1 MIDIIE
7 FESINNIISFIKK
20 RKDTSSIRRGV
31 EDIISNVRS
40 FGDKAL
46 RDYTLEFDKVHLED
60 FKVSKEEIN
69 KAYEEVDADFIDILK
84 ESYKNILS
92 YHENQKK
99 TSYIYNK
106 ELGVFMG
113 QRLIPVDSAAIY
125 VPGGKAAYPSSVLMN
140 AIPAIVAGVNDISI
154 VTPPDKNGKVKNSI
168 LAAAKICG
176 IYNIYKLGGAQ
187 AIAALAYGTESIN
200 AVSMIVG
207 PGNAFVAEAKRQVF
221 GDVGIDMVAGP
232 SEILIIADDNANAKY
247 IAADLMSQAEHDE
260 LASSILVTTSKE
272 LAEKV
277 NKEIIYQVKELSRK
291 NIIESSLRNY
301 GKIIISKSIKE
312 SINIANI
319 ISPEHLELLVS
330 NPMEYFLLENRQRE
344 IWDTYIPGHGMLVWH
359 IDFDSNKWFYNTVNN
374 TANHQCVDIIEAD
387 NTATSQTRPGDT
399 FPGTSSVFEFTSKSR
414 PAFRNWKNEAIDY
427 PITEISES
435 VDGVISFKIKGG
447 GDETSPYY
455 LPAPKVKVTAVDS
468 ESFKLEWDAVDVAEG
483 YMLTVYAFEDS
494 DGSELYGHVGDY
506 LTKDIG
512 DITSIEIEDLDS
524 DTAYVIRLYAY
535 NRYNMSSASEMN
547 VSTISEDMEDSS
559 PLINTEKI
567 GSDKVD
573 LWWTSLKDAEYYELT
588 VATRTVGES
597 AESETAS
604 FDGKKLPSS
613 QWFSFGGWETRTGY
627 FGESAPSLKFSSNG
641 DMIESPVY
649 DKDIKSVELWSRFS
663 REDISARLE
672 VYGSDGVS
680 KYHIATITEIA
691 GDEEGTRLSIDNI
704 PYGTRQITLTYYFAS
719 KDAILYVDDIKIN
732 FAGEVVDTPVAGY
745 ENLRVDGTNCTVSGL
760 NKLTE
765 YVAYVRAVG
774 GGVESKYSRP
784 VSFKTT
790 DPASVNSVVDNSL
803 AIRLSNGVVSL
814 SDFSEMFSVYSI
826 DGRVIALNVAGEF
839 RLPHNG
845 MFIVKAGSKV
855 AKVNW

>member
-330 NPMEYFLLENRQRE
+330 NPMEYLEEVKNAGSIFLGEYTPE
-344 IWDTYIPGHGMLVWH
+344 
-359 IDFDSNKWFYNTVNN
+359 
-374 TANHQCVDIIEAD
+374 
-387 NTATSQTRPGDT
+387 
-399 FPGTSSVFEFTSKSR
+399 
-414 PAFRNWKNEAIDY
+414 
-427 PITEISES
+427 PI
-435 VDGVISFKIKGG
+435 
-447 GDETSPYY
+447 
-455 LPAPKVKVTAVDS
+455 
-468 ESFKLEWDAVDVAEG
+468 
-483 YMLTVYAFEDS
+483 
-494 DGSELYGHVGDY
+494 GDY
-506 LTKDIG
+506 FGGTNHVLPTG
-512 DITSIEIEDLDS
+512 G
-524 DTAYVIRLYAY
+524 TAKF
-535 NRYNMSSASEMN
+535 
-547 VSTISEDMEDSS
+547 SS
-559 PLINTEKI
+559 PLSVDTFIKKSSFLYYSKEAVKRDGEKI
-567 GSDKVD
+567 IKFAIPFIYIYEPFILVYRR
-573 LWWTSLKDAEYYELT
+573 LLMQISLIY
-588 VATRTVGES
+588 
-597 AESETAS
+597 
-604 FDGKKLPSS
+604 
-613 QWFSFGGWETRTGY
+613 
-627 FGESAPSLKFSSNG
+627 
-641 DMIESPVY
+641 
-649 DKDIKSVELWSRFS
+649 KS
-663 REDISARLE
+663 
-672 VYGSDGVS
+672 
-680 KYHIATITEIA
+680 
-691 GDEEGTRLSIDNI
+691 
-704 PYGTRQITLTYYFAS
+704 
-719 KDAILYVDDIKIN
+719 
-732 FAGEVVDTPVAGY
+732 
-745 ENLRVDGTNCTVSGL
+745 
-760 NKLTE
+760 
-765 YVAYVRAVG
+765 
-774 GGVESKYSRP
+774 
-784 VSFKTT
+784 
-790 DPASVNSVVDNSL
+790 
-803 AIRLSNGVVSL
+803 
-814 SDFSEMFSVYSI
+814 
-826 DGRVIALNVAGEF
+826 
-839 RLPHNG
+839 
-845 MFIVKAGSKV
+845 
-855 AKVNW
+855 

>member
-69 KAYEEVDADFIDILK
+69 KAYEEVDADFIEILK

-330 NPMEYFLLENRQRE
+330 NPMEYLEEVKNAGSIFLGEYTPE
-344 IWDTYIPGHGMLVWH
+344 
-359 IDFDSNKWFYNTVNN
+359 
-374 TANHQCVDIIEAD
+374 
-387 NTATSQTRPGDT
+387 
-399 FPGTSSVFEFTSKSR
+399 
-414 PAFRNWKNEAIDY
+414 
-427 PITEISES
+427 PI
-435 VDGVISFKIKGG
+435 
-447 GDETSPYY
+447 
-455 LPAPKVKVTAVDS
+455 
-468 ESFKLEWDAVDVAEG
+468 
-483 YMLTVYAFEDS
+483 
-494 DGSELYGHVGDY
+494 GDY
-506 LTKDIG
+506 FGGTNHVLPTG
-512 DITSIEIEDLDS
+512 G
-524 DTAYVIRLYAY
+524 TAKF
-535 NRYNMSSASEMN
+535 
-547 VSTISEDMEDSS
+547 SS
-559 PLINTEKI
+559 PLSVDTFIKKSSFLYYSKEAVKRDGEKI
-567 GSDKVD
+567 IKF
-573 LWWTSLKDAEYYELT
+573 
-588 VATRTVGES
+588 
-597 AESETAS
+597 AS
-604 FDGKKLPSS
+604 
-613 QWFSFGGWETRTGY
+613 
-627 FGESAPSLKFSSNG
+627 
-641 DMIESPVY
+641 
-649 DKDIKSVELWSRFS
+649 
-663 REDISARLE
+663 
-672 VYGSDGVS
+672 
-680 KYHIATITEIA
+680 
-691 GDEEGTRLSIDNI
+691 EEGLTAHANSIKVRLDN
-704 PYGTRQITLTYYFAS
+704 
-719 KDAILYVDDIKIN
+719 
-732 FAGEVVDTPVAGY
+732 E
-745 ENLRVDGTNCTVSGL
+745 EN
-760 NKLTE
+760 K
-765 YVAYVRAVG
+765 
-774 GGVESKYSRP
+774 
-784 VSFKTT
+784 
-790 DPASVNSVVDNSL
+790 
-803 AIRLSNGVVSL
+803 
-814 SDFSEMFSVYSI
+814 
-826 DGRVIALNVAGEF
+826 
-839 RLPHNG
+839 
-845 MFIVKAGSKV
+845 
-855 AKVNW
+855 

>member
-176 IYNIYKLGGAQ
+176 IYNVYKLGGAQ

-330 NPMEYFLLENRQRE
+330 NPMEYLEEVKNAGSIFLGEYTPE
-344 IWDTYIPGHGMLVWH
+344 
-359 IDFDSNKWFYNTVNN
+359 
-374 TANHQCVDIIEAD
+374 
-387 NTATSQTRPGDT
+387 
-399 FPGTSSVFEFTSKSR
+399 
-414 PAFRNWKNEAIDY
+414 
-427 PITEISES
+427 PI
-435 VDGVISFKIKGG
+435 
-447 GDETSPYY
+447 
-455 LPAPKVKVTAVDS
+455 
-468 ESFKLEWDAVDVAEG
+468 
-483 YMLTVYAFEDS
+483 
-494 DGSELYGHVGDY
+494 GDY
-506 LTKDIG
+506 FGGTNHVLPTG
-512 DITSIEIEDLDS
+512 G
-524 DTAYVIRLYAY
+524 TAKF
-535 NRYNMSSASEMN
+535 
-547 VSTISEDMEDSS
+547 SS
-559 PLINTEKI
+559 PLSVDTFIKKSSFLYYSKEAVKRDGEKI
-567 GSDKVD
+567 IKF
-573 LWWTSLKDAEYYELT
+573 
-588 VATRTVGES
+588 
-597 AESETAS
+597 AS
-604 FDGKKLPSS
+604 
-613 QWFSFGGWETRTGY
+613 
-627 FGESAPSLKFSSNG
+627 
-641 DMIESPVY
+641 
-649 DKDIKSVELWSRFS
+649 
-663 REDISARLE
+663 
-672 VYGSDGVS
+672 
-680 KYHIATITEIA
+680 
-691 GDEEGTRLSIDNI
+691 EEGLTAHANSIKVRLDN
-704 PYGTRQITLTYYFAS
+704 
-719 KDAILYVDDIKIN
+719 
-732 FAGEVVDTPVAGY
+732 E
-745 ENLRVDGTNCTVSGL
+745 EN
-760 NKLTE
+760 K
-765 YVAYVRAVG
+765 
-774 GGVESKYSRP
+774 
-784 VSFKTT
+784 
-790 DPASVNSVVDNSL
+790 
-803 AIRLSNGVVSL
+803 
-814 SDFSEMFSVYSI
+814 
-826 DGRVIALNVAGEF
+826 
-839 RLPHNG
+839 
-845 MFIVKAGSKV
+845 
-855 AKVNW
+855 